1 MENQFKSRNYKVFEY
16 PISNTQFPISIG
28 INFRKLLTWILD
40 ILICGYR
47 PFNLIFSCSRVTL
60 LTRLCLVFACT
71 MMFTFGNNMSA
82 MEPAFKQDPQFQK
95 SFDDSVDRAL
105 AYLAKSQLPD
115 GSFPGGMAKNTAITS
130 LCVMAYLAR
139 GYSPGLAPYGEVIDK
154 GIDFVLLSQSPEGT
168 LIGSGGGQMYSHNI
182 STLMLSEVSGMLTP
196 DRQKN
201 VDIALGK
208 ALKII
213 LDAQR
218 IQKQD
223 AHRGGWRYERNSND
237 SDLSHSGWALMALRS
252 ARNNGAPVP
261 KEAIDDAVGFI
272 MRCRKADGGFA
283 YQPGG
288 GDSITQTGV
297 ALLCLELCGHHRD
310 DATLKAGE
318 YISTKYDVNKTNE
331 IPFFYYAH
339 YYFAQGMFQLGDE
352 QWEKFAPKVY
362 GTLLKLQKEDGSW
375 PPTGQHETQPGP
387 CYATAMAVL
396 ALSVTYHQLPIYQR

>member
-1 MENQFKSRNYKVFEY
+1 MIMNKICEH
-16 PISNTQFPISIG
+16 PISNTQFPIS
-28 INFRKLLTWILD
+28 NFRNQLKRGNFEIASSILLA
-40 ILICGYR
+40 
-47 PFNLIFSCSRVTL
+47 
-60 LTRLCLVFACT
+60 FAVL
-71 MMFTFGNNMSA
+71 FASGNSSSA
-82 MEPAFKQDPQFQK
+82 AEKVFKQDPQYQK

-139 GYSPGLAPYGEVIDK
+139 GYSPGLAPYGETIDR
-154 GIDFVLLSQSPEGT
+154 GIDFVLASQSPDGS
-168 LIGSGGGQMYSHNI
+168 LIGHGGGQMYSHNI
-182 STLMLSEVSGMLTP
+182 STLMLSEVSGMLNP
-196 DRQKN
+196 ERQKK
-201 VDIALGK
+201 VDAALGK
-208 ALKII
+208 ALRII

-218 IQKQD
+218 VQKQD

-261 KEAIDDAVGFI
+261 KEAIEDAVRFI
-272 MRCRKADGGFA
+272 MKCRAQDGGFA

-288 GDSITQTGV
+288 GATIAQTGV
-297 ALLCLELCGHHRD
+297 ALLCLELCSRHRE
-310 DATLKAGE
+310 DATIKAGE
-318 YISTKYDVNKTNE
+318 YISSKYDVNKTHE

-339 YYFAQGMFQLGDE
+339 YYFAQGMFQLGDD
-352 QWEKFAPKVY
+352 QWEKFAPKIY

-375 PPTGQHETQPGP
+375 PPIGQHETQPGP